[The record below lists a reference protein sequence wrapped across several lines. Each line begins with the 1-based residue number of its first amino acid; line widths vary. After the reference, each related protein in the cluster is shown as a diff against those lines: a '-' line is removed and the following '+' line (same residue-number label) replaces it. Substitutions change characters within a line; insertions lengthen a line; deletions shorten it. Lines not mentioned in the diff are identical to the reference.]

1 MVRSPPTAEGQ
12 PFPTRKRVC
21 DDLARMQALGA
32 NSIRVYHVPPE
43 WLLDLVD
50 ERGMT
55 IFMDI
60 PWPTHV
66 CFLQSRRAQADAR
79 RSVRQAAEAGRDHPS
94 ILAYNIGN
102 EIPTDIIRWH
112 GTRRVERFLAELRD
126 VVKQADPDGLVTYA
140 SYPPTEYLDL
150 SFLDFVTFNV
160 YLHDRA
166 AFRDYVFRLQ
176 NLVGDRPLVLG
187 ELGLDTLRH
196 GEAEQAR
203 LLAGHLRETELMGL
217 AGAYVFSWTDDWHT
231 GGYPV
236 EDWAFGITDADR
248 IPKVSYH
255 AVQQV
260 FTAPLPAPAGG
271 DAAGV
276 GGRLLAQRRGDP
288 RRVPAIAGRPRLSGL
303 RGHRRRRWLDRR
315 YPRDPRAVPRGPGHP
330 PGSSAA

>member
-1 MVRSPPTAEGQ
+1 MPGGDLWSVRPHREGHR
-12 PFPTRKRVC
+12 FPARNRVC
-21 DDLARMQALGA
+21 DDLASLHALGA

-50 ERGMT
+50 EHGMT
-55 IFMDI
+55 IFLDI
-60 PWPTHV
+60 PWPAHV
-66 CFLQSRRAQADAR
+66 CFLRSRRAQAEAR
-79 RSVRQAAEAGRDHPS
+79 RSVRHAAEAGRDHPS

-126 VVKQADPDGLVTYA
+126 AVKQADPDGLVTYA

-160 YLHDRA
+160 YLHDHA

-248 IPKVSYH
+248 APKALLSRR
-255 AVQQV
+255 A
-260 FTAPLPAPAGG
+260 AGLPGAPAPPSW
-271 DAAGV
+271 
-276 GGRLLAQRRGDP
+276 GRRRGC
-288 RRVPAIAGRPRLSGL
+288 RWSCARTTEGRPSTSAS
-303 RGHRRRRWLDRR
+303 DR
-315 YPRDPRAVPRGPGHP
+315 
-330 PGSSAA
+330 

>member
-1 MVRSPPTAEGQ
+1 MRAAGVR
-12 PFPTRKRVC
+12 R
-21 DDLARMQALGA
+21 
-32 NSIRVYHVPPE
+32 
-43 WLLDLVD
+43 
-50 ERGMT
+50 
-55 IFMDI
+55 
-60 PWPTHV
+60 
-66 CFLQSRRAQADAR
+66 
-79 RSVRQAAEAGRDHPS
+79 AAEAGRDHPS

-102 EIPTDIIRWH
+102 EIPTDIVRWH

-160 YLHDRA
+160 YLHDHA

-187 ELGLDTLRH
+187 ELGMDTLRH

-236 EDWAFGITDADR
+236 EDWAFGITRADR
-248 IPKVSYH
+248 APKASYH

-260 FTAPLPAPAGG
+260 FKAPLPILLGETPRVSVVVCSYNGGG
-271 DAAGV
+271 DA
-276 GGRLLAQRRGDP
+276 
-288 RRVPAIAGRPRLSGL
+288 RRVPPIADRPRLSGL
-303 RGHRRRRWLDRR
+303 RGHRRGRRLDRR
-315 YPRDPRAVPRGPGHP
+315 HPGDPRAVPGGPGHP
-330 PGSSAA
+330 PSSSAV